1 MCFSLSD
8 LLQVNTFFRVQKK
21 IHHLF
26 NIFTLQT
33 WRRKWQPTPV
43 FLPEEF
49 HGQRRLLSYNP
60 WGHKELDTTMWLTHT
75 LCKPSITIS
84 TNSRGCLNTELALAQ
99 CSSYNKSQNNNS
111 SCSTMNHLLGKSC
124 WLTGYLKSPAG
135 TKWNVGFL
143 FCNRSWIGL
152 LMSETLAHLRTLSPA
167 LFHVFSVSIQEIQQ
181 ILIRILT
188 VGAKG

>member
-60 WGHKELDTTMWLTHT
+60 WGHKELDTTM
-75 LCKPSITIS
+75 
-84 TNSRGCLNTELALAQ
+84 
-99 CSSYNKSQNNNS
+99 
-111 SCSTMNHLLGKSC
+111 
-124 WLTGYLKSPAG
+124 
-135 TKWNVGFL
+135 
-143 FCNRSWIGL
+143 
-152 LMSETLAHLRTLSPA
+152 
-167 LFHVFSVSIQEIQQ
+167 
-181 ILIRILT
+181 
-188 VGAKG
+188 